1 MKRIIVTKKQLN
13 EYIEIKKS
21 EKIFYEI
28 VNLMYKNIHFLNENI
43 SYKNANQTIINNY
56 KRKNLITPK
65 VYEMLIKHKIINE
78 NYEII

>member
-28 VNLMYKNIHFLNENI
+28 ANLIYNNIQFLNENI
-43 SYKNANQTIINNY
+43 SLKNANQTIINDY

-65 VYEMLIKHKIINE
+65 VYEMLIKHKIINQ